1 VQLYPNPATNFIEIK
16 STENLGDY
24 FIIDV
29 FGKIVL
35 QGSQI
40 GNSATI
46 NTANLASGL
55 YIYKNNAQQNIK
67 FIIE

>member
-1 VQLYPNPATNFIEIK
+1 
-16 STENLGDY
+16 
-24 FIIDV
+24 
-29 FGKIVL
+29 L